1 MWSKAPE
8 RVFVLA
14 NLPQV
19 HAEAIEIEYLAQ
31 LACLDELAEPLD
43 GRVIDEEVAGEYR
56 DAPLSGLPGHGL
68 GIAYTEGKR
77 LLDQHRL
84 ARLQH
89 LLGDGCMGCGWG
101 SHDHGVHDA
110 EQRGH
115 VARHEG
121 ARVLPRQS
129 LSHFLVGVAD
139 RRKLAFGQA
148 GDRADVIAPTGSSD
162 DYAELQPLHRYN
174 PCIASTTRSSCAWFS
189 SGKVG
194 SEMSSCDA
202 CSACDWQAYWE

>member
-1 MWSKAPE
+1 MGQLLVEAKQYKEGAEMLRQASI
-8 RVFVLA
+8 LA
-14 NLPQV
+14 TDDLTIRE
-19 HAEAIEIEYLAQ
+19 HLGLA
-31 LACLDELAEPLD
+31 LYF
-43 GRVIDEEVAGEYR
+43 AGEYR

-148 GDRADVIAPTGSSD
+148 GDRADVIAPPGASA
-162 DYAELQPLHRYN
+162 DYADLQPLHR
-174 PCIASTTRSSCAWFS
+174 
-189 SGKVG
+189 
-194 SEMSSCDA
+194 
-202 CSACDWQAYWE
+202 